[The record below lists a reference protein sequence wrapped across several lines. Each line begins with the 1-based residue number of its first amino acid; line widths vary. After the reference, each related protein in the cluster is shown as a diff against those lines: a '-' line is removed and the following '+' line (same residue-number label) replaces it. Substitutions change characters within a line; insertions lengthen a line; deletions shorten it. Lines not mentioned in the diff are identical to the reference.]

1 MTQRIL
7 MTVSLV
13 TSCNL
18 FVTHAHAESPSV
30 SQEPAPVEH
39 VFVPQGFDDNDNA
52 EVIIQGRFP
61 NACMKTGPVE
71 KSVDLQNKI
80 IRLRPQVYVYRGEP
94 CAQVIVPFIQ
104 RVTFGT
110 LKEGEWKIEID
121 GMPAVSPLPLTITR
135 ARSATPD
142 EFLYAPVE
150 EVVLLPGALGT
161 RQRLVVSGNWPLV
174 TGGGC
179 FVMKQLIAKLGAD
192 NTLVVQP
199 IAALRPPEQCSP
211 SSLRK
216 RAFQAAVTLEK
227 SLQSDALIHVRVLNG
242 ESLNKFYEAL

>member
-1 MTQRIL
+1 MSQ
-7 MTVSLV
+7 SLCRV
-13 TSCNL
+13 FFLAVCFSFL
-18 FVTHAHAESPSV
+18 AAQAHAETPSV

-71 KSVDLQNKI
+71 KSIDTQNKV

-110 LKEGEWKIEID
+110 LKEGEWRIEID
-121 GMPAVSPLPLTITR
+121 GMPSVNPLPLMISR

-150 EVVLLPGALGT
+150 EVILLPGALGT
-161 RQRLVVSGNWPLV
+161 RQRLVVSGNWPII

-179 FVMKQLIAKLGAD
+179 FVMKQVVTKLGSD

-199 IAALRPPEQCSP
+199 MAELRPPEQCSAATQ
-211 SSLRK
+211 RK
-216 RAFQAAVTLEK
+216 RSFQSAVTLEK
-227 SLQSDALIHVRVLNG
+227 SLQSDSLIHVRVLNG
-242 ESLNKFYEAL
+242 ESLNKFYESL